1 MLTQALQEGHVAFVV
16 GFLRGV
22 SYKVSDWYPKFTCTK
37 LLIMSSAS
45 VSLCVCVLAHVRN
58 CGLKLLSCSYT
69 KLPGDA
75 VVLGVY
81 FGFRVCGL
89 RQADEHRGRE
99 RQ

>member
-45 VSLCVCVLAHVRN
+45 VSLCVCVCVCLRTCAI
-58 CGLKLLSCSYT
+58 
-69 KLPGDA
+69 
-75 VVLGVY
+75 VV
-81 FGFRVCGL
+81 
-89 RQADEHRGRE
+89 
-99 RQ
+99 

>member
-45 VSLCVCVLAHVRN
+45 VSLCVCVCLRTCAI
-58 CGLKLLSCSYT
+58 
-69 KLPGDA
+69 
-75 VVLGVY
+75 VV
-81 FGFRVCGL
+81 
-89 RQADEHRGRE
+89 
-99 RQ
+99 